1 MFLRLAISVVV
12 LSSWPLIYGQT
23 LKEVSPKDIVDLR
36 YVADAQISP
45 DGKSVAFVVGLQN
58 GWSGPRDPHIWIV
71 ATDGKSAPRPFV
83 ASKEGES
90 SPRWSPDGRFLAF
103 LSSRPNPFRPGDLSG
118 HEKIAQLMRQLESER
133 DKKTAVNLEENAPE
147 SPLKM
152 PELDVNQESNS
163 QLWMIRADGGE
174 AIPLTQLDG
183 SVQSLVWSP
192 DSSRIAFTVRD
203 PLTTEEMA
211 RRKRKDDAQH
221 VDHDLK
227 LARLWVL
234 DFQTGVVRKVGG
246 LDCNINDL
254 DWSPD
259 GTKLALRISKSGQ
272 PLDIWY
278 RNQVVII
285 DAESGGIV
293 RRISEKAGPMDV
305 RWSPDGSTLAFANLS
320 HSEISELPVLA
331 AARDGSERTVGEQY
345 HGTIW
350 AMRWRTPKE
359 LIAESLEGTTAKLIA
374 IDPQGGTIRPLTS
387 LMAEGPDFSVSADG
401 SKVAFIGQEFSSP
414 SNVWVTDVGGSP
426 GRLTNL
432 HPQVSS
438 WKLGSG
444 KETSWKNKRDGQS
457 IYGVLIMPPEN
468 TQGKRY
474 PLIVD
479 VHGGPE
485 WAWWSGWAGSW
496 HEWGQMLASHGYV
509 VLMPNPRGSDGQG
522 PAFAEAV
529 HADWGGMDFED
540 ILSGVDDLIARGIV
554 DSDRLGI
561 GGWSYGG
568 FMSSWAIGHTNRFKA
583 AVIGAAVTDLIS
595 FYGST
600 DITPNF
606 PGVYFD
612 GSPQEK
618 RQLYDMHSP
627 LNFVH
632 NAKTPSLILHGEA
645 DPRVPVTQGWELY
658 NALQDA
664 GVETELVTYPRE
676 PHGIREPEHEK
687 DVLMRVLA
695 WYDKHLKP

>member
-103 LSSRPNPFRPGDLSG
+103 LSSRPNAFRPGDLSG
-118 HEKIAQLMRQLESER
+118 HEKIAQLTRQLKSER

-272 PLDIWY
+272 HWT
-278 RNQVVII
+278 
-285 DAESGGIV
+285 SGIE
-293 RRISEKAGPMDV
+293 IK
-305 RWSPDGSTLAFANLS
+305 WSS
-320 HSEISELPVLA
+320 
-331 AARDGSERTVGEQY
+331 
-345 HGTIW
+345 
-350 AMRWRTPKE
+350 
-359 LIAESLEGTTAKLIA
+359 
-374 IDPQGGTIRPLTS
+374 
-387 LMAEGPDFSVSADG
+387 
-401 SKVAFIGQEFSSP
+401 
-414 SNVWVTDVGGSP
+414 
-426 GRLTNL
+426 
-432 HPQVSS
+432 
-438 WKLGSG
+438 
-444 KETSWKNKRDGQS
+444 
-457 IYGVLIMPPEN
+457 
-468 TQGKRY
+468 
-474 PLIVD
+474 
-479 VHGGPE
+479 
-485 WAWWSGWAGSW
+485 
-496 HEWGQMLASHGYV
+496 
-509 VLMPNPRGSDGQG
+509 
-522 PAFAEAV
+522 
-529 HADWGGMDFED
+529 
-540 ILSGVDDLIARGIV
+540 
-554 DSDRLGI
+554 
-561 GGWSYGG
+561 
-568 FMSSWAIGHTNRFKA
+568 
-583 AVIGAAVTDLIS
+583 
-595 FYGST
+595 
-600 DITPNF
+600 
-606 PGVYFD
+606 
-612 GSPQEK
+612 
-618 RQLYDMHSP
+618 
-627 LNFVH
+627 
-632 NAKTPSLILHGEA
+632 
-645 DPRVPVTQGWELY
+645 
-658 NALQDA
+658 
-664 GVETELVTYPRE
+664 
-676 PHGIREPEHEK
+676 
-687 DVLMRVLA
+687 
-695 WYDKHLKP
+695 